1 MKEAKS
7 PMTTKTMDHPQ
18 TIPAEEATLLR
29 LAQQPEATVK
39 LSKTQEAMAR
49 QIDEHAT
56 PHVR

>member
-1 MKEAKS
+1 
-7 PMTTKTMDHPQ
+7 MTTKTMDHPQ